1 MRGGGCEPG
10 RRRRCWGLTGH
21 SLKNTHIKKKCN
33 RTVRLTPSAH
43 SYICH
48 PPVCLVG
55 GAKRSLLMQK
65 LAGACPTRCHGDE
78 INIILFDWS
87 PRFPALLFSR
97 MCSAPLSRLNTVM
110 TFSAER
116 IDSPLKHAAC
126 LLIAQRS
133 ILILQP
139 QQRRQT
145 GCNLCFLLI
154 LTCVQWHAFTHLTK
168 HMTLKMLLKIAF
180 LLTTCNL

>member
-10 RRRRCWGLTGH
+10 RRHRCWGLMGH
-21 SLKNTHIKKKCN
+21 SLKNTHMKKMCAS
-33 RTVRLTPSAH
+33 RHQPTHT
-43 SYICH
+43 YICH

-55 GAKRSLLMQK
+55 GAKRPLLMQK

-97 MCSAPLSRLNTVM
+97 MCSAPISRLNTVK

-116 IDSPLKHAAC
+116 IDSTLKHAAC
-126 LLIAQRS
+126 LLSAHFNLRS
-133 ILILQP
+133 VA
-139 QQRRQT
+139 R
-145 GCNLCFLLI
+145 F
-154 LTCVQWHAFTHLTK
+154 HAFNKTHEPQNAPKNSIFVNDL
-168 HMTLKMLLKIAF
+168 
-180 LLTTCNL
+180 

>member
-10 RRRRCWGLTGH
+10 RRHRCWGLTGH
-21 SLKNTHIKKKCN
+21 SLKNTHMKKNVIERCAS
-33 RTVRLTPSAH
+33 RHQPTHT
-43 SYICH
+43 YICH

-55 GAKRSLLMQK
+55 GAKRPLLMQK

-97 MCSAPLSRLNTVM
+97 MCSAPISRLNTVK

-116 IDSPLKHAAC
+116 IDSTQACRLSPYCTAQHFNTAAS
-126 LLIAQRS
+126 AETANR
-133 ILILQP
+133 LQP
-139 QQRRQT
+139 LLSAHF
-145 GCNLCFLLI
+145 NLRSVARF
-154 LTCVQWHAFTHLTK
+154 HAFNKTHEPQNAPKNSIFVNDL
-168 HMTLKMLLKIAF
+168 
-180 LLTTCNL
+180 

>member
-21 SLKNTHIKKKCN
+21 SLKNTHKKNVIEQCAS
-33 RTVRLTPSAH
+33 RHQPTHT
-43 SYICH
+43 YICH

-55 GAKRSLLMQK
+55 RRSQK
-65 LAGACPTRCHGDE
+65 ASVDAEARRRLPY
-78 INIILFDWS
+78 
-87 PRFPALLFSR
+87 
-97 MCSAPLSRLNTVM
+97 SAPLSRLNTVM

-116 IDSPLKHAAC
+116 IDSPLKHAAG

-168 HMTLKMLLKIAF
+168 HTSFKMLLKIAF

>member
-21 SLKNTHIKKKCN
+21 SLKNTHKKKCN
-33 RTVRLTPSAH
+33 RTVCLTPSAH
-43 SYICH
+43 SYIH
-48 PPVCLVG
+48 LSSACLFG
-55 GAKRSLLMQK
+55 RRSQK
-65 LAGACPTRCHGDE
+65 ASVDAEARRRLPY
-78 INIILFDWS
+78 
-87 PRFPALLFSR
+87 
-97 MCSAPLSRLNTVM
+97 SAPLSRLNTVM

-116 IDSPLKHAAC
+116 IDSPLKHAAG

-139 QQRRQT
+139 QQRLQT

-168 HMTLKMLLKIAF
+168 HTSFKMLLKIAF